1 MKIVV
6 QRVSRASCTVDGT
19 VTGSIDQGF
28 MLLVG
33 FGRSDTREI
42 ARKQA
47 EKVSKLRIF
56 SDENGKINKNI
67 YDVGGSI
74 LSISLIRTGGSK
86 SV

>member
-67 YDVGGSI
+67 YHNYRYNAYRYNSCNGNR
-74 LSISLIRTGGSK
+74 L
-86 SV
+86 